1 MIGNINLK
9 EYLAIPWVK
18 FLFWTIMITATVIL
32 IALIANYLTI
42 IVFHIK

>member
-18 FLFWTIMITATVIL
+18 FLVWTALIMATIIL
-32 IALIANYLTI
+32 IAMIANYLTI
-42 IVFHIK
+42 VVFKFK